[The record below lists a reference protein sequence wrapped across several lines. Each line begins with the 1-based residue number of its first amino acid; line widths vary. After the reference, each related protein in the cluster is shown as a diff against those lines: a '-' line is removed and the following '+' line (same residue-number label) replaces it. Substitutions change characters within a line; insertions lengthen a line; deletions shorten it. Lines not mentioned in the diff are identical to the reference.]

1 MSKVQSNSVVNA
13 EVKAEAVVNTVAGFD
28 LDKALEVAQSTEA
41 RTRSGARGAG
51 EFQSLVLAMLNK
63 AGVLTIN
70 QIKAGL
76 EAVGFKDVHG
86 NSVTNK
92 YIADRIWT
100 YAKNGK
106 CAFGDASGQYMSIAH
121 RAANPKAE

>member
-1 MSKVQSNSVVNA
+1 MSKVQSNS
-13 EVKAEAVVNTVAGFD
+13 VVNTVAGFD
-28 LDKALEVAQSTEA
+28 LDKALEVAQATEA
-41 RTRSGARGAG
+41 KTHGGARGAG
-51 EFQSLVLAMLNK
+51 EFQTLVLAMLDR

-76 EAVGFKDVHG
+76 ESVGFKDVHG
-86 NSVTNK
+86 NSATSK

-100 YAKNGK
+100 YAKKGK
-106 CAFGDASGQYMSIAH
+106 CAFGDVSGQYMSNAH

>member
-1 MSKVQSNSVVNA
+1 MSKVQSNS
-13 EVKAEAVVNTVAGFD
+13 VVNTVAGFD

-106 CAFGDASGQYMSIAH
+106 CAFGDASGQYMSNAH
-121 RAANPKAE
+121 RAENPNAE

>member
-13 EVKAEAVVNTVAGFD
+13 EVKAESVVNTVAGFD
-28 LDKALEVAQSTEA
+28 LDEALEVAQSTEA
-41 RTRSGARGAG
+41 RPRSGARGAG

-86 NSVTNK
+86 DV
-92 YIADRIWT
+92 
-100 YAKNGK
+100 
-106 CAFGDASGQYMSIAH
+106 SGQYMSNAH
-121 RAANPKAE
+121 RAENPKAE